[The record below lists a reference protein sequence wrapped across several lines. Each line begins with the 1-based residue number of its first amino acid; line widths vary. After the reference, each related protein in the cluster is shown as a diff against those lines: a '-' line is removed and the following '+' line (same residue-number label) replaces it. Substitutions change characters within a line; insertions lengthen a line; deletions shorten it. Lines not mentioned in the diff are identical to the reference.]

1 MKKLLFIGTL
11 LLVIAACS
19 GTSKEDAPLGA
30 LVNRGDEKIQM
41 YYVVLEAEDGD
52 KTKKRVEF
60 YIDLKIIN
68 ELKLNEAQIRNICSE
83 SILYADWT
91 VKFKPTYKH
100 SESASLRYD
109 EAEKKI
115 TVLMDGTAENAYGV
129 PDHIM
134 SIISFDTK
142 GKMIL
147 NKDGVPDIY

>member
-1 MKKLLFIGTL
+1 M
-11 LLVIAACS
+11 
-19 GTSKEDAPLGA
+19 
-30 LVNRGDEKIQM
+30 
-41 YYVVLEAEDGD
+41 
-52 KTKKRVEF
+52 
-60 YIDLKIIN
+60 
-68 ELKLNEAQIRNICSE
+68 NEAQIRNICSE

-109 EAEKKI
+109 EAQKKI

-129 PDHIM
+129 PDDIM